1 LPRDEGVAT
10 VSGWVTQRLGGFPKT
25 GDLLVAGA
33 CELRVEEMD
42 GPRVARL
49 KIIKRDEPQSPE
61 I

>member
-1 LPRDEGVAT
+1 VAT

-25 GDLLVAGA
+25 GDLLAAGS
-33 CELRVEEMD
+33 CELRVEEMN

-49 KIIKRDEPQSPE
+49 RIVKRDEPQGPE